1 VKVLIKKAT
10 IMCAQSQYH
19 QQQKDILIANGIIEK
34 IASNIPF
41 EKKYKLVEGKN
52 LFASTGW
59 VDVFA
64 DFCDPGFEQKE
75 DLETGMQSAQAGGYS
90 DVLIMPNTL
99 PTISNKGQVEYIKN
113 QSKNKEVNVH
123 VIGALSKN
131 CEGATLAEMYDM
143 QQSGAIAFSDGK
155 KAIQQSGLLLKAL
168 QYVKSFDGIII
179 QMPIDESL
187 TQHGLM
193 NEGIVSTQLGM
204 QGKMDV
210 AEHLMIHR
218 DIEICRYAESKLHI
232 TGVSTAKGIELIRKA
247 KKEKINITC
256 SVTPYHLLLTDDA
269 LQNYGSNY
277 KVNPPLR
284 TEKDRKALLDAV
296 ADGTIDCI
304 ATHHTPHEWDA
315 KHVEFEYA
323 KYGMMGLET
332 TLHQLLSIP
341 NSKIEMATWIELLTT
356 NPRKI
361 FGLAQ
366 KNIAINEEACITVF
380 STNETTNYTA
390 ATKKSKGIN
399 SPFLESE
406 LKGKVVWAISN

>member
-10 IMCAQSQYH
+10 ILCAQSQYH
-19 QQQKDILIANGIIEK
+19 LQQKDILIVNGMIDK
-34 IASNIPF
+34 IASSIPSD
-41 EKKYKLVEGKN
+41 KKYTIIEAKN
-52 LFASTGW
+52 LYVSVGW

-64 DFCDPGFEQKE
+64 DFADPGFEQKE
-75 DLETGMQSAQAGGYS
+75 DLKSGMQAAANGGYT
-90 DVLIMPNTL
+90 DVMILPNTS
-99 PTISNKGQVEYIKN
+99 PTISNKGQVEYIINQTKN
-113 QSKNKEVNVH
+113 NQVNIH

-131 CEGATLAEMYDM
+131 CEGTTLAEMYDM

-155 KAIQQSGLLLKAL
+155 KAIQQSGLMLKAL

-187 TQHGLM
+187 TKHGLM

-204 QGKMDV
+204 QGKIDI
-210 AEHLMIHR
+210 AEHIMIHR
-218 DIEICRYAESKLHI
+218 DIELLRYTESKLHI
-232 TGVSTAKGIELIRKA
+232 TGVSTAKGIDLIRKA
-247 KKEKINITC
+247 KKDKLQITC
-256 SVTPYHLLLTDDA
+256 SVTPYHLLLTDEA
-269 LQNYGSNY
+269 LQNYDSNY

-284 TEKDRKALLDAV
+284 TDADRKALLEAV

-323 KYGMMGLET
+323 QYGMIGLET

-341 NSKIEMATWIELLTT
+341 NSKIKIEKWVELLST

-361 FGLAQ
+361 FGLAP
-366 KNIAINEEACITVF
+366 KNIAINEPACLTVF
-380 STNETTNYTA
+380 STSETTNYTD

-399 SPFLESE
+399 SPFLNSE
-406 LKGKVVWAISN
+406 LKGKVFALNS